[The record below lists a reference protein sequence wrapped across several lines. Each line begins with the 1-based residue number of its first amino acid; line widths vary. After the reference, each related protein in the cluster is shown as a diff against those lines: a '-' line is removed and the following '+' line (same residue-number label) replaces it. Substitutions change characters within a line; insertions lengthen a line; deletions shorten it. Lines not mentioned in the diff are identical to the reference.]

1 MTVEGGQKDSRILVV
16 TTTVG
21 SAATAKALA
30 RSMVE
35 QRLAACVQID
45 GEVTSLYRWK
55 GELCEDREARLVIK
69 TAPGREAALRA
80 FLAEHHPYELPQFV
94 ADAVPAS
101 VEYAQWVRGE
111 VSAGEPSGPGTGQEP
126 PPTAGS

>member
-1 MTVEGGQKDSRILVV
+1 MTADSGEEDHRILVV

-21 SAATAKALA
+21 SEATATALA
-30 RSMVE
+30 RNIVE

-45 GEVTSLYRWK
+45 REVTSLYRWN

-69 TAPGREAALRA
+69 TVPAREAQLRA

-94 ADAVPAS
+94 AMAVPAS
-101 VEYAQWVRGE
+101 AEYARWVRGE
-111 VSAGEPSGPGTGQEP
+111 VSVTGPAGPPSGQDGPQ
-126 PPTAGS
+126 TAGS